1 MKQISIKPLAV
12 FATAAI
18 LLSACAASDQRQSGS
33 GAESGLGTAQVA
45 EAESQANPALSA
57 DNPGSND
64 MQETAAALARAEAE
78 RSQPTLYKGTDQLV
92 NIPRKRPP
100 VKLLGED
107 VTLNFEQ
114 APLIEVVHAVMG
126 DVLELDYIV
135 EHPIKGEI
143 TLRTRTPVPRDQ
155 LLGILESLLQSNKA
169 LMVRDKNG
177 RYIISASGQMGK
189 LQPGVSNS
197 TNKGAGYSTVVV
209 PLKYI
214 GAKNMAEILK
224 PVADEAAFV
233 RVDSA
238 RNLLMLA
245 GTRAQLDG
253 WAELIYTFDVDMLK
267 GMSVGIFPLENSTVE
282 DIDMALAG
290 LLGRSPGGQ
299 AEGDSNQGIGG
310 LVRII
315 PVERLNSILVVT
327 PRAHYLERLR
337 TWIER
342 LDRTPESS
350 FEQRLFVYPV
360 QNGNANHIAE
370 LLSNIFSGGS
380 KSGSSRSSG
389 GVAPGLTPETVSSSG
404 TESSPRSTSRSP
416 SGGATNFSVG
426 SVRVIADDENNA
438 LLIYATGKEFKKI
451 EAALLRLDVVP
462 AQVIIE
468 ASILEVTLTDELKY
482 GLEWTFKGDLGDSY
496 SGVGQLINQGNSIA
510 QVVPGFSYTVSNS
523 IGDISAV
530 LNALAEDSLVNVI
543 STPSVMVLDNH
554 TAFIHV
560 GDQIPVQSGTAI
572 TDGGTSIEKIEY
584 RDTGVKLSVT
594 PSVNAGGM
602 VTMDIEQSVTDVG
615 TVDPATRQRSFLER
629 NFNSRVAVRSNESV
643 VLGGLIRENS
653 SQGASGIPWLYK
665 IPVVGSLFGTTENTS
680 RRTELLVIITPRVM
694 FDEEDLREVSRE
706 MRSRMRDFELI
717 DQSSSAQLLI
727 DGGSGLR

>member
-1 MKQISIKPLAV
+1 
-12 FATAAI
+12 
-18 LLSACAASDQRQSGS
+18 
-33 GAESGLGTAQVA
+33 
-45 EAESQANPALSA
+45 
-57 DNPGSND
+57 
-64 MQETAAALARAEAE
+64 
-78 RSQPTLYKGTDQLV
+78 
-92 NIPRKRPP
+92 
-100 VKLLGED
+100 
-107 VTLNFEQ
+107 
-114 APLIEVVHAVMG
+114 
-126 DVLELDYIV
+126 
-135 EHPIKGEI
+135 
-143 TLRTRTPVPRDQ
+143 
-155 LLGILESLLQSNKA
+155 
-169 LMVRDKNG
+169 
-177 RYIISASGQMGK
+177 
-189 LQPGVSNS
+189 
-197 TNKGAGYSTVVV
+197 
-209 PLKYI
+209 
-214 GAKNMAEILK
+214 
-224 PVADEAAFV
+224 
-233 RVDSA
+233 
-238 RNLLMLA
+238 
-245 GTRAQLDG
+245 
-253 WAELIYTFDVDMLK
+253 
-267 GMSVGIFPLENSTVE
+267 
-282 DIDMALAG
+282 
-290 LLGRSPGGQ
+290 
-299 AEGDSNQGIGG
+299 
-310 LVRII
+310 
-315 PVERLNSILVVT
+315 
-327 PRAHYLERLR
+327 
-337 TWIER
+337 
-342 LDRTPESS
+342 
-350 FEQRLFVYPV
+350 
-360 QNGNANHIAE
+360 
-370 LLSNIFSGGS
+370 
-380 KSGSSRSSG
+380 
-389 GVAPGLTPETVSSSG
+389 
-404 TESSPRSTSRSP
+404 
-416 SGGATNFSVG
+416 
-426 SVRVIADDENNA
+426 
-438 LLIYATGKEFKKI
+438 
-451 EAALLRLDVVP
+451 VVP

-496 SGVGQLINQGNSIA
+496 SGVGQLINQGTSIA
-510 QVVPGFSYTVSNS
+510 PVVPGFSYTVSNS